1 MDQIDR
7 LKIIS
12 NEYAD
17 MLIEYVADEGH
28 QLEDLEEDTMVMIDN
43 RFAVIYFSVAKVS
56 QRLKTEIGYG
66 YIPKLFGLLDTGHL
80 EGMGV
85 TRVQNAPFLSL
96 KGQGVLLGFVDT
108 GIDYTNPIFKNAD
121 NTTRIVSIWDQ
132 TIVNMEAT
140 EETFYFGREYRSD
153 EINLALQ
160 SPDPLAV
167 VPTTDEN
174 GHGTMLAGIAGGSQ
188 VEAENFVGVAPLTD
202 FVVVKLKPAKQNLKD
217 YFSVPDETICYQEN
231 DIMYGIRYLFNV
243 SRRLNRPIAICI
255 GVGSNQGAHDG
266 RNSISVFLSDL
277 AERAGTAIVIA
288 AGNEGNAGHHYY
300 GVADRTTGYDTV
312 ELRVGENEV
321 GFPLE
326 IWGQVPGTYSIDL
339 TSPTGEYI
347 PRIPA
352 RLGENREIRFLFENT
367 VVLVDYLIVEA
378 QTGDQLILLRF
389 RNPAPGI
396 WRIRVY
402 VTGDITSGFHM
413 WLPMRGFIT
422 ENTVFVRP
430 NPDTTITIPSSSPIP
445 ITVTAYDHTNQSI
458 YRSAS
463 RGYTRSN
470 IIKPEMAAPGVEV
483 YSPMLYNTFGRSTGT
498 SVAAANVTG
507 VAALL
512 LEWGIVRRNF
522 IYMDSLE
529 VKNFLIRGVK
539 RQDNIIYPNKE
550 WGYGIIDLYN
560 TFISLRGEG

>member
-1 MDQIDR
+1 MDQTDR

-17 MLIEYVADEGH
+17 MLIEYLEDEGV

-43 RFAVIYFSVAKVS
+43 RFAVIYFSVSKVS
-56 QRLKTEIGYG
+56 QRLKSEIGYA

-80 EGMGV
+80 EAMGV

-121 NTTRIVSIWDQ
+121 NTTRIISIWDQ
-132 TIVNMEAT
+132 TIENMEAT
-140 EETFYFGREYRSD
+140 EETFYYGREYNSE

-160 SPDPLAV
+160 SQDPLSV
-167 VPTTDEN
+167 VPTTDEI

-188 VEAENFVGVAPLTD
+188 IEAENFVGVAPLSE
-202 FVVVKLKPAKQNLKD
+202 FVVVKLKTAKQNMKE
-217 YFSVPDETICYQEN
+217 YFSVPEEAICYQEN
-231 DIMYGIRYLFNV
+231 DIMFGIRYLFNV
-243 SRRLNRPIAICI
+243 SRKLKRPIAICI
-255 GVGSNQGAHDG
+255 GLGSNQGAHDG
-266 RNSISVFLSDL
+266 RSTLSVFISDL
-277 AERAGTAIVIA
+277 AERSGIAIIAA

-300 GVADRTTGYDTV
+300 GVADKATGLDTV
-312 ELRVGENEV
+312 ELRVGENEA

-367 VVLVDYLIVEA
+367 VVLVDYIIVEA

-389 RNPAPGI
+389 KNPAPGI

-402 VTGDITSGFHM
+402 VSGDITSGFHM

-422 ENTVFVRP
+422 DNTVFVRP
-430 NPDTTITIPSSSPIP
+430 NPDTTVTIPGNAPIP
-445 ITVTAYDHTNQSI
+445 ITVTAYDFTNQSL
-458 YRSAS
+458 YRLAS
-463 RGYTRSN
+463 RGYTRTD

-483 YSPMLYNTFGRSTGT
+483 FGPMPNNTFGRNSGS

-507 VAALL
+507 VSALL
-512 LEWGIVRRNF
+512 LEWGIVRGNF
-522 IYMDSLE
+522 IYMDSME
-529 VKNFLIRGVK
+529 VKKFLIRGVK
-539 RQDNIIYPNKE
+539 RQDNITYPNRE
-550 WGYGIIDLYN
+550 WGYGAIDLYN
-560 TFISLRGEG
+560 TFISLRGES